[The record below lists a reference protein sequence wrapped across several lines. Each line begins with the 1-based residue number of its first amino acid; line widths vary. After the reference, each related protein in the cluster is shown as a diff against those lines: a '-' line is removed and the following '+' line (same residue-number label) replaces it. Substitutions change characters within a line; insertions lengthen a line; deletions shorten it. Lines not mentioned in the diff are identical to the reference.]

1 MDNFS
6 EEQLNRYEIYRRSAF
21 PKSGVKKVSN
31 ITLNPTLNNEKKED
45 SYISILSTCVD
56 RSDSLWQSRVAQCSH
71 SYAGHSQGVRRRADR
86 EGSRCQD
93 PMERNR
99 STPAQASARI
109 VSHLQDCQQTES
121 FSTSQTNLY
130 IWLSQRKY
138 LNMPWYIS
146 N

>member
-56 RSDSLWQSRVAQCSH
+56 RSDSL
-71 SYAGHSQGVRRRADR
+71 
-86 EGSRCQD
+86 
-93 PMERNR
+93 
-99 STPAQASARI
+99 
-109 VSHLQDCQQTES
+109 
-121 FSTSQTNLY
+121 
-130 IWLSQRKY
+130 
-138 LNMPWYIS
+138 
-146 N
+146 